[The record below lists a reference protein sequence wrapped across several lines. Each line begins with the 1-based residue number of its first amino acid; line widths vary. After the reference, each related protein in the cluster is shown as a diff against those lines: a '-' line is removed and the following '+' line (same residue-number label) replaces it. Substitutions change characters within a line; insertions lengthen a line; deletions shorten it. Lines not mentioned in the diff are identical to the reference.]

1 MVPVFCCLFHSM
13 SKGKKG
19 IYMANDCFEFKW
31 MGMMMIKIMSIITS
45 IITSII
51 IVIISMIL
59 IVTRMV
65 MITIQNKIKG

>member
-19 IYMANDCFEFKW
+19 MYMANDCFEFKW

-45 IITSII
+45 II

-65 MITIQNKIKG
+65 MITI